1 MSNTIKYT
9 GNKKR
14 QSGAILVIALVF
26 LVAITLLTTSSM
38 RSSNMGLL
46 MAQNEEARV
55 AADQAAQA
63 LADVIV
69 ANPVSTPVVG
79 RTGFAFCTDG
89 MATGTTTQ
97 TPTEPVN
104 AGGTTP
110 VNTDPYASDHCDRTD
125 LPVDNPMLADAIAQR
140 HMTARV
146 QRTGNVYAPPPRV
159 VESSMDK
166 FTSASFT
173 VTTTFDRV
181 EAGLGYQQVTEGVLV
196 LVPKD

>member
-1 MSNTIKYT
+1 MSNMINYT
-9 GNKKR
+9 GSRKR

-26 LVAITLLTTSSM
+26 LIAITLLTTSSM

-79 RTGFAFCTDG
+79 VTGFAFCTDG
-89 MATGTTTQ
+89 MATGT
-97 TPTEPVN
+97 VN

-110 VNTDPYASDHCDRTD
+110 VNTDPYATDHCDRTD
-125 LPVDNPMLADAIAQR
+125 LPVDNPMLAEAIAQR

-146 QRTGNVYAPPPRV
+146 QRTGNVYTPPPRV